1 MGIKKKVFD
10 YIESYC
16 NQYLKCSYDL
26 FSEFFLKNQSVEVQS
41 KYSYLWYLEEI
52 DRRIKESKQFNE
64 LVNSSDG
71 VKNGD

>member
-26 FSEFFLKNQSVEVQS
+26 FSEFFLKNQSVEVQT

-52 DRRIKESKQFNE
+52 DRRIKEFKQFNE

-71 VKNGD
+71 VKNCD

>member
-26 FSEFFLKNQSVEVQS
+26 FSEFFLKNQSVEVQT

-52 DRRIKESKQFNE
+52 DRRIKQSKQFNE
-64 LVNSSDG
+64 LVYSSDG

>member
-1 MGIKKKVFD
+1 MGLKKKVYD

-26 FSEFFLKNQSVEVQS
+26 FSEFFLRNQSVEVQS

-52 DRRIKESKQFNE
+52 DRRIKESKNFNNLVSFNE
-64 LVNSSDG
+64 
-71 VKNGD
+71 GDEKDV

>member
-1 MGIKKKVFD
+1 MVLKNKVYG

-26 FSEFFLKNQSVEVQS
+26 FSEFFLRNQSVEVQT

-52 DRRIKESKQFNE
+52 NRRIKDSKTFNN
-64 LVNSSDG
+64 LISSNDG
-71 VKNGD
+71 EQKND

>member
-1 MGIKKKVFD
+1 MGLKKKVYD

-26 FSEFFLKNQSVEVQS
+26 FSEFFLRNQSVEIQT

-52 DRRIKESKQFNE
+52 DRRIKESKNFNK
-64 LVNSSDG
+64 LVSNDG
-71 VKNGD
+71 DEKDE